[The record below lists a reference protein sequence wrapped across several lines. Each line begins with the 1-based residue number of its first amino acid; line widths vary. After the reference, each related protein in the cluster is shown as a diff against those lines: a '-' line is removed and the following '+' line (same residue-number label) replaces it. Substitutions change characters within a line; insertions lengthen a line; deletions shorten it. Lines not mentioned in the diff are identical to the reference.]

1 MNDILQRAEQDLEAL
16 ETMARDARADAER
29 FEEEANEQREF
40 VNKLRRYYGMTFVP
54 IEKPT
59 VQITFKKRR
68 TVKRVP
74 RAGSTRWRIGT
85 EALAA
90 IKKHGQMSTIDLL
103 PHISVQNFIGTENPR
118 AYLSNALSKDARLD
132 ADSNG
137 WKPADHAIWSAL
149 DSE

>member
-1 MNDILQRAEQDLEAL
+1 MES
-16 ETMARDARADAER
+16 MARDARAEAER
-29 FEEEANEQREF
+29 FEEDANEQREF
-40 VNKLRRYYGMTFVP
+40 VNKLRRYYGKDVIPVT
-54 IEKPT
+54 KPT
-59 VQITFKKRR
+59 LTITYKKRR

-90 IKKHGQMSTIDLL
+90 IKEHGQMSTLDLL
-103 PHISVQNFIGTENPR
+103 PYISVQNFMGTENPR

-137 WKPADHAIWSAL
+137 WKPAEHAIWVAL
-149 DSE
+149 GSE